1 MKAVSGETITVSS
14 TAKSLT
20 VPSGANCALM
30 RVSDASIRFTVD
42 ASTPTAS
49 SGMLVLA
56 DEFINYTT
64 AHGLSLFRAIRV
76 TSTDATLDVLY
87 YNTSK

>member
-1 MKAVSGETITVSS
+1 MKVVSGETITVSS

-20 VPSGANCALM
+20 VPGGANCAIM
-30 RVSDASIRFTVD
+30 RVSGASIRFTVD

-56 DEFINYTT
+56 DEFINYG
-64 AHGLSLFRAIRV
+64 AEYSLPLFRAIRV
-76 TSTDATLDVLY
+76 STDATLDVLY
-87 YNTSK
+87 YNTNK